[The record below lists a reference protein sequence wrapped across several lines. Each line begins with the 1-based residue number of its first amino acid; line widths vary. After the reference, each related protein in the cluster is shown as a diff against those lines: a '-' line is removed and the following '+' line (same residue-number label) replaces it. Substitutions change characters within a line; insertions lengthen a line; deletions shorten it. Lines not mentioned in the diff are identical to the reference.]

1 MRRLSVEF
9 AAALQSGATTLC
21 RCWRLVRRDGA
32 AMGFTDHDRDISFG
46 GVNYKAAS
54 GLDAAQAEY
63 SLGFSVGGGDVQGAL
78 IDGGLNDS
86 DLDAGLYDDAS
97 VEIWLVD
104 WTDAT
109 RRLLLDVA
117 TIGEV
122 RRSEHAFSAELRSI
136 AHRFDQ
142 ERGRQFQRGCSA
154 DLGDARCGVA
164 LDDPQH
170 STLCTVLAVEGAGAL
185 RVQLAQAFEPGYFA
199 RGALALLD
207 GAEPGL
213 RFTIKSHDRDGAD
226 ERIVL
231 WSAPVASIE
240 PGAQAR
246 LSAGCDKSPEACAR
260 KFGNIV
266 NFRGFP
272 HMPGNDAVVAY
283 PKAGGVAMDGGS
295 LFR

>member
-1 MRRLSVEF
+1 MRHLSAEF
-9 AAALQSGATTLC
+9 AAALEAEATTFC
-21 RCWRLVRRDGA
+21 HCWRLVRRDGA

-46 GVNYKAAS
+46 GVIYKAAS

-63 SLGFSVGGGDVQGAL
+63 SLGFSIGGGDVQGAL
-78 IDGGLNDS
+78 IDSGLNDR
-86 DLDAGLYDDAS
+86 DLDAGLYDDAN

-104 WTDAT
+104 WTDAA
-109 RRLLLDVA
+109 RRVLLDVA

-122 RRSEHAFSAELRSI
+122 RRSEHAFSAELRSV

-154 DLGDARCGVA
+154 DLGDARCGV
-164 LDDPQH
+164 LLEGPQH
-170 STLCTVLAVEGAGAL
+170 STPCTILAVEGAGAL
-185 RVQLAQAFEPGYFA
+185 RVQLAKAFEPGYFA

-207 GAEPGL
+207 GAEPGP
-213 RFTIKSHDRDGAD
+213 RFAIQSHDRVGAD

-231 WSAPVASIE
+231 WSSPVAPIE
-240 PGAQAR
+240 AGAQAR
-246 LSAGCDKSPEACAR
+246 IYAGCDKSPEACAW

-272 HMPGNDAVVAY
+272 HMPGNDVVVAY